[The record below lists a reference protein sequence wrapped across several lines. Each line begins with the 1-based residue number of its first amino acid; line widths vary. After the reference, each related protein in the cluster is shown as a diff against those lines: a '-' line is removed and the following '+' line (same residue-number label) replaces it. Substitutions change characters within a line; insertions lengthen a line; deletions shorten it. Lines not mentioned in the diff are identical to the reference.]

1 MKWAPILMY
10 HRVLPDTSGADRF
23 ACTTAR
29 LERQLRLLQKLGY
42 RALTM
47 SQLLGL
53 GLRERSVGKF
63 AALTFDDGTRDLVDH
78 VLPLLDKYEAAATV
92 FPVAGWTFDEPDEDS
107 VQLTGYQL
115 RALPPYIE
123 IGSHGMSHLRLPGL
137 SPEEMLAEVTG
148 SRERLRD
155 ITGRHIDIFA
165 YPYCAIDPAA
175 VVAVAV
181 AGYRAACGGP
191 QSSHRRYS
199 LQRLE
204 VHRDRQLTF
213 LMKITGLWSRL
224 RSSGTVRALRRGAGG
239 LRPSEAEP

>member
-10 HRVLPDTSGADRF
+10 HQVLPDASSGDRY
-23 ACTTAR
+23 ACSTAR
-29 LERQLRLLQKLGY
+29 LESQLRLLQRLSY

-63 AALTFDDGTRDLVDH
+63 AALTFDDGSRDLLEH
-78 VLPLLDKYEAAATV
+78 VLPLLDKYDAAATV
-92 FPVAGWTFDEPDEDS
+92 FPVAGWTFDDADDGS
-107 VQLTGYQL
+107 VQLTSYQL

-123 IGSHGMSHLRLPGL
+123 VGSHGMSHQRLPGL
-137 SPEEMLAEVTG
+137 ALEDMAAEATG
-148 SRERLRD
+148 SRDRLRE
-155 ITGRHIDIFA
+155 ITGRPIDMFA
-165 YPYCAIDPAA
+165 YPYCAIDPSA

-191 QSSHRRYS
+191 QSSHRRFS
-199 LQRLE
+199 LQRLD
-204 VHRDRQLTF
+204 VHRDHQLSF
-213 LMKITGLWSRL
+213 LMKVTGLWSRL
-224 RSSGTVRALRRGAGG
+224 RSNSTVRALRRGASG